1 MSAIEPRSAQFRRER
16 EARWRE
22 LEVLV
27 QKVET
32 RGLRSLSAEQLQAL
46 PILYRGVISSL
57 SVARA
62 ISLDRNVVRYLEAL
76 AQRAYFVVYS
86 PRRTA
91 PEVMTEFF
99 RRSFPRAVR
108 EIRGPILLAFA
119 ISLLATLIAY
129 SMVRAD
135 LDDYYLFV
143 AAEYAAGRD
152 PTASTEELRAIL
164 MNEDGDEHDGD
175 ALANFAAH
183 LFSNNARIGLLCY
196 AVGIVPVLLVG
207 LLLFQNFALL
217 GAFAALHAE
226 RGLSVEMW
234 SWILPHGVTEL
245 LAVIVCAGAGL
256 TIGLAWFFPGERSRI
271 RSLVVRSRT
280 AGVVAMGSVLMFLI
294 AALIEGFFRQLV
306 DDIPSRYLLAASTA
320 LFWSAY
326 FGLAGR
332 RSG

>member
-99 RRSFPRAVR
+99 RRSF
-108 EIRGPILLAFA
+108 
-119 ISLLATLIAY
+119 
-129 SMVRAD
+129 
-135 LDDYYLFV
+135 
-143 AAEYAAGRD
+143 
-152 PTASTEELRAIL
+152 
-164 MNEDGDEHDGD
+164 
-175 ALANFAAH
+175 
-183 LFSNNARIGLLCY
+183 
-196 AVGIVPVLLVG
+196 
-207 LLLFQNFALL
+207 
-217 GAFAALHAE
+217 
-226 RGLSVEMW
+226 
-234 SWILPHGVTEL
+234 
-245 LAVIVCAGAGL
+245 
-256 TIGLAWFFPGERSRI
+256 
-271 RSLVVRSRT
+271 
-280 AGVVAMGSVLMFLI
+280 
-294 AALIEGFFRQLV
+294 
-306 DDIPSRYLLAASTA
+306 
-320 LFWSAY
+320 
-326 FGLAGR
+326 
-332 RSG
+332 